1 MGFSFQHRWA
11 HSPFCRHDVVSSRPA
26 MIHHSIGASRKV
38 SRIIGAVSGPLL
50 AITAASL
57 SNPASA
63 GGSALPDPQPALRGS
78 YCAGSAQDLAV
89 PTRAGCA
96 RISGYIAAGARF
108 GSDERIGG
116 RSDPFAPIEEPAIA
130 GNQASGLT
138 IVGTPTA
145 GGRFLLPASPG
156 DIAR

>member
-1 MGFSFQHRWA
+1 
-11 HSPFCRHDVVSSRPA
+11 
-26 MIHHSIGASRKV
+26 MIHHSLGASRRLA
-38 SRIIGAVSGPLL
+38 RIIAAVGGPLL
-50 AITAASL
+50 AITAGGL

-63 GGSALPDPQPALRGS
+63 GGAPAPDPQPTLRGS
-78 YCAGSAQDLAV
+78 YCEGSDQDLAPPIRV
-89 PTRAGCA
+89 GCA

-116 RSDPFAPIEEPAIA
+116 RHDPFGPIDEPAIA

-138 IVGTPTA
+138 IIGAPLS
-145 GGRFLLPASPG
+145 GDRFLAPTSAG

>member
-1 MGFSFQHRWA
+1 
-11 HSPFCRHDVVSSRPA
+11 
-26 MIHHSIGASRKV
+26 MIHHPLGASRRLA
-38 SRIIGAVSGPLL
+38 RIIGAVGGPLL
-50 AITAASL
+50 AITAGGL

-63 GGSALPDPQPALRGS
+63 GGAPAPDPQPTLRGS
-78 YCAGSAQDLAV
+78 YCEGSDQDLGV

-116 RSDPFAPIEEPAIA
+116 RHDPFAPIDEPAIA
-130 GNQASGLT
+130 RNQASGLT
-138 IVGTPTA
+138 IVGAPLS
-145 GGRFLLPASPG
+145 GGRFLAPAGAG

>member
-1 MGFSFQHRWA
+1 
-11 HSPFCRHDVVSSRPA
+11 
-26 MIHHSIGASRKV
+26 MIHHSIGASR
-38 SRIIGAVSGPLL
+38 RIARTVGALSASLL
-50 AITAASL
+50 AVIAGSL
-57 SNPASA
+57 PNPASA
-63 GGSALPDPQPALRGS
+63 GGAIGLDPQPPLRGS
-78 YCAGSAQDLAV
+78 YCEGSDQDLAP

-116 RSDPFAPIEEPAIA
+116 RHDPFGPIDEPAIA

-138 IVGTPTA
+138 IIGAPLS
-145 GGRFLLPASPG
+145 GDRFLAPTSSA